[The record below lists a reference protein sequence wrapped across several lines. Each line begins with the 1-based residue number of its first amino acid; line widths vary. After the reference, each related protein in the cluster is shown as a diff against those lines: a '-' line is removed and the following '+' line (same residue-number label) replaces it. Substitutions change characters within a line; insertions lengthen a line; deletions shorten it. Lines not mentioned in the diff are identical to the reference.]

1 MSRAVLLLPSTT
13 TRGLSSSK
21 PPPQRS
27 PKANA
32 SLSPGSGEVRE
43 PLTSLPPPT
52 LPHYLPTLQLLCSI
66 FHLLSTLFSLSLH
79 TLPHTSRSHDTDEKQ
94 HLICIH
100 NHHTSLSLS
109 LTSHPRLPPPAQAH
123 TQFSSNRRDA
133 TPFHQ
138 QTFPRHENI
147 ICPLL

>member
-21 PPPQRS
+21 PPPQR
-27 PKANA
+27 PAKANA

-100 NHHTSLSLS
+100 NHHTSLSLTHIPPS
-109 LTSHPRLPPPAQAH
+109 ASTACTSAYAILEQSPRRHAFPPTNLSA
-123 TQFSSNRRDA
+123 S
-133 TPFHQ
+133 
-138 QTFPRHENI
+138 
-147 ICPLL
+147 